1 MLPEEVHSRTLRIGA
16 NRRTEIIEDLA
27 YYSSTVVTLLVRKSF
42 LAQLRD
48 IFLSLGSIWLRWQW
62 TRFSLLLFA
71 FQATCVEKTGNDEKM
86 LIKVFR
92 CLGSWFNLGV
102 LDSNFMASNQLLMV
116 LFQVLVRLLLSPL
129 LPERPCCGECLH
141 VAHVVLPTAEG

>member
-1 MLPEEVHSRTLRIGA
+1 M
-16 NRRTEIIEDLA
+16 
-27 YYSSTVVTLLVRKSF
+27 
-42 LAQLRD
+42 
-48 IFLSLGSIWLRWQW
+48 WLKWS
-62 TRFSLLLFA
+62 RFSLLLFA

-102 LDSNFMASNQLLMV
+102 LDSNFMASNQLLIA

-129 LPERPCCGECLH
+129 LLERPCFGVTH
-141 VAHVVLPTAEG
+141 VLLPTAEGRDLHQPS